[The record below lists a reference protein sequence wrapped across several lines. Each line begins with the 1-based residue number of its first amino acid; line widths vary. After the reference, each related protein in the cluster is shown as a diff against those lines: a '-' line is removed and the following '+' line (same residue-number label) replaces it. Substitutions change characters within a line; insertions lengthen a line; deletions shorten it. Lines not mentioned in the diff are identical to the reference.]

1 MKFTLLT
8 DAPEPELAFE
18 VIYHQLEKL
27 ARRER
32 GRLVALLVGKLG
44 PARLEM
50 AEDVVQDAIIA
61 AMAAWPYKGMPDNPA
76 AWLNRVARNKAYDRL
91 RKEGREKPWLD
102 EIGDHAADDISP
114 DNSDATHGQLFGAR
128 IKDPELKLIF
138 LCCQPEIAQED
149 QLMLTL
155 KVVSGFTAKDIG
167 ALFLKKEAAVGQRLA
182 RAKRKL
188 RALGA
193 SAGGKSITDGPS
205 RFELKERLPTV
216 LKVIYLMFSLG
227 YAPRRG
233 EALILRDVAEEAL
246 RLAVSVADANETA
259 SPSASA
265 LAALLSFQAS
275 RFDAR
280 VGTDGALVLLRDQN
294 RVLWDKDLISRGFA
308 YLKAAQ
314 AGAKLSRYHLE
325 AAIASSH
332 AAAPDFA
339 ATNWQQLLGVYA
351 QLEAMTGSPVVAVN
365 ACVAEAFAGA
375 PEAAFLKLE
384 ALAKHD
390 QLHAYAPYHIARGEL
405 LRMLKRPA
413 DAAKSFKKALE
424 CDASAPVVAHLKERL
439 TASV

>member
-1 MKFTLLT
+1 MS
-8 DAPEPELAFE
+8 DCIEPELAFE
-18 VIYHQLEKL
+18 VITHQLERL

-50 AEDVVQDAIIA
+50 AEDVVQDAVVA

-91 RKEGREKPWLD
+91 RKEGREQPWL
-102 EIGDHAADDISP
+102 EEASEQPSP
-114 DNSDATHGQLFGAR
+114 ETRDREKDQSLGQLFGAR
-128 IKDPELKLIF
+128 ITDPELKLIF
-138 LCCQPEIAQED
+138 LCCQPEIGQED

-188 RALGA
+188 RSLEAA
-193 SAGGKSITDGPS
+193 QSDASITDGPS
-205 RFELKERLPTV
+205 RFEVKQRLPTV

-233 EALILRDVAEEAL
+233 DMLVMRDVAEEAL
-246 RLAVSVADANETA
+246 RLAVAVANADETTSAEAN
-259 SPSASA
+259 A
-265 LAALLSFQAS
+265 LAALLAFQAS

-280 VGTDGALVLLRDQN
+280 ADADGGVVLLRDQN
-294 RVLWDKDLISRGFA
+294 RALWNRDLINLGFS

-314 AGAKLSRYHLE
+314 LGANLSRYHLE
-325 AAIASSH
+325 AAIAAGH

-339 ATNWQQLLGVYA
+339 ATNWQLLLAVYA
-351 QLEAMTGSPVVAVN
+351 NLEAMTGSPVVAVN

-384 ALAKHD
+384 VLAKHKR
-390 QLHAYAPYHIARGEL
+390 LHDYAPYHIARGEL
-405 LRMLKRPA
+405 LRMLKRPV
-413 DAAKSFKKALE
+413 DAAACFKKALE
-424 CDASAPVVAHLKERL
+424 CDMSAPVLAHLKGRL
-439 TASV
+439 AASM